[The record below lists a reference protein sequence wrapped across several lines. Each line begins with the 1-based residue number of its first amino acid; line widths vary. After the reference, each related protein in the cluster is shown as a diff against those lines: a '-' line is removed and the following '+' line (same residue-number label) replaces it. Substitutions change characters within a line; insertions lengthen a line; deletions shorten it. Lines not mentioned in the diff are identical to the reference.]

1 MAQNKDIVLVIDV
14 SASMQPALQGTR
26 FAEAQRHALAILD
39 ALPSDRQMALIA
51 AGRQPRVLTFFT
63 NEEVLLRQAINELQ
77 ADDAPGNMREAILL
91 VYMPGMSTQEIVVI
105 GDRAYRGMTRPMCR
119 ASSCGISKLLAEN
132 GMSIQPAGV
141 SAAAWH

>member
-14 SASMQPALQGTR
+14 SASMQTLPGTR

-63 NEEVLLRQAINELQ
+63 NEKVLLRQAITELQ
-77 ADDAPGNMREAILL
+77 ADDAPGNMREAILS
-91 VYMPGMSTQEIVVI
+91 PSPSS
-105 GDRAYRGMTRPMCR
+105 RACR
-119 ASSCGISKLLAEN
+119 RRKSSSLATVP
-132 GMSIQPAGV
+132 I
-141 SAAAWH
+141 AA